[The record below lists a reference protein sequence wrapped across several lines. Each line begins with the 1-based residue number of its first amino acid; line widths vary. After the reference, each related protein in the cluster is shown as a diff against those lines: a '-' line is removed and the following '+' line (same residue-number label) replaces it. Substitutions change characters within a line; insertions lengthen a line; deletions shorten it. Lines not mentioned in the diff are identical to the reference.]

1 MNLLVL
7 DGNSIVNRAFYGI
20 KLLTTK
26 SGYYTNAIYGF
37 LNILLKLQDTCH
49 PDGVAVAFDVHEPT
63 FRHKQYANY
72 KAGRKPM
79 PQELRAQMPVLKE
92 LLTALGYTTV
102 ECPGWEADDVLGTL
116 AAACRDSGD
125 TCFIATGDRD
135 ALQLAHGGV
144 KVLLARTKMGQAV
157 TDVYDEAAI
166 AAEYGITPQALIQ
179 VKALQGDSSDNIPG
193 VAGVGAKTALDLV
206 QRFGTL
212 DAIYKDLDALDIK
225 PGVREKLRRDKDK
238 AYLSLDLGTIRTNAP
253 IDAAPAHYAVTGG
266 DPAAAVALFRKLELF
281 SLIDKFNLD
290 RDLVPGGEAE
300 APAPAHQPERL
311 TCVDADDLLTRL
323 RKAGNVYVVPQL
335 AEGTVTDLF
344 FPLGDTVFVM
354 PADTPEFGYFVRTLL
369 AEDTV
374 RIFGYNTKE
383 LHRLAQ
389 KQGVRCGN
397 ICGDLQLS
405 AYLLRPSDAK
415 YDLAQLALEYNV
427 PVPAYRNSL
436 DQEEPAVALAVILPE
451 LFAKTD
457 ALIDDAGQRKLLTE
471 IELPLAAKN
480 ELAEISFRQT
490 RNAVLLEA
498 QKKLIEISFC
508 NRMIQEL
515 NTQLTDADSLV
526 SIYETLLRNGSGNV
540 LDVNRSKLNRAAI
553 ATEIRNTNA
562 QKEVLLQ
569 ELYGL
574 NGGNTVSLSPEW
586 SLSPLALPEN
596 FDSWFQQMETSVPE
610 LNYYQKDLEL
620 KKKSVRATKSEMI
633 PSLSVG
639 YTGEF
644 TETERMQGFAI
655 GMSIPL
661 WENKNKVKK
670 SKLDVEAAQSTASD
684 ARQRVY
690 NNLKAQYV
698 QSVELKKSLQ
708 MQQEAL
714 GNLNTIPLMKEALLK
729 GEINLMDYLNEM
741 TRYYDFRKNLL
752 QTEKDYQ
759 TALADLHAFEL

>member
-1 MNLLVL
+1 MTTLYISYKNVLRTLISGCLLCSGMAYGQNNSDEVLNLIEQNNTQIIAAQKTLSATVM
-7 DGNSIVNRAFYGI
+7 DNKTG
-20 KLLTTK
+20 
-26 SGYYTNAIYGF
+26 
-37 LNILLKLQDTCH
+37 LNLKNPEVEFEQKWNTRN
-49 PDGVAVAFDVHEPT
+49 PGEKGKEVSVT
-63 FRHKQYANY
+63 
-72 KAGRKPM
+72 
-79 PQELRAQMPVLKE
+79 QELEWSVI
-92 LLTALGYTTV
+92 
-102 ECPGWEADDVLGTL
+102 
-116 AAACRDSGD
+116 SG
-125 TCFIATGDRD
+125 
-135 ALQLAHGGV
+135 Q
-144 KVLLARTKMGQAV
+144 KKQLART
-157 TDVYDEAAI
+157 
-166 AAEYGITPQALIQ
+166 
-179 VKALQGDSSDNIPG
+179 
-193 VAGVGAKTALDLV
+193 
-206 QRFGTL
+206 
-212 DAIYKDLDALDIK
+212 
-225 PGVREKLRRDKDK
+225 
-238 AYLSLDLGTIRTNAP
+238 
-253 IDAAPAHYAVTGG
+253 
-266 DPAAAVALFRKLELF
+266 
-281 SLIDKFNLD
+281 
-290 RDLVPGGEAE
+290 
-300 APAPAHQPERL
+300 
-311 TCVDADDLLTRL
+311 
-323 RKAGNVYVVPQL
+323 
-335 AEGTVTDLF
+335 
-344 FPLGDTVFVM
+344 
-354 PADTPEFGYFVRTLL
+354 
-369 AEDTV
+369 
-374 RIFGYNTKE
+374 
-383 LHRLAQ
+383 
-389 KQGVRCGN
+389 
-397 ICGDLQLS
+397 
-405 AYLLRPSDAK
+405 
-415 YDLAQLALEYNV
+415 
-427 PVPAYRNSL
+427 
-436 DQEEPAVALAVILPE
+436 
-451 LFAKTD
+451 
-457 ALIDDAGQRKLLTE
+457 
-471 IELPLAAKN
+471 KN

-490 RNAVLLEA
+490 RNAILLEA

-508 NRMIQEL
+508 NRMLQEL

-569 ELYGL
+569 DLYGL

-596 FDSWFQQMETSVPE
+596 FDSWFQQMEASVPE

-670 SKLDVEAAQSTASD
+670 SKLDVEAAQSTVSD

-714 GNLNTIPLMKEALLK
+714 GSLNTIPLMKEALLK

-741 TRYYDFRKNLL
+741 ARYYDFRKNLL

>member
-1 MNLLVL
+1 MTTLYISYKNVLRTLISGCLLCSGMAYGQNNSDEVLNLIEQNNTQIIAAQKTLSATIM
-7 DGNSIVNRAFYGI
+7 DNKTG
-20 KLLTTK
+20 
-26 SGYYTNAIYGF
+26 
-37 LNILLKLQDTCH
+37 LNLKN
-49 PDGVAVAFDVHEPT
+49 PEVEFE
-63 FRHKQYANY
+63 HKWNTRNPGE
-72 KAGRKPM
+72 KGKEVSVT
-79 PQELRAQMPVLKE
+79 QELEWSVI
-92 LLTALGYTTV
+92 
-102 ECPGWEADDVLGTL
+102 
-116 AAACRDSGD
+116 SG
-125 TCFIATGDRD
+125 
-135 ALQLAHGGV
+135 Q
-144 KVLLARTKMGQAV
+144 KKQLART
-157 TDVYDEAAI
+157 
-166 AAEYGITPQALIQ
+166 
-179 VKALQGDSSDNIPG
+179 
-193 VAGVGAKTALDLV
+193 
-206 QRFGTL
+206 
-212 DAIYKDLDALDIK
+212 
-225 PGVREKLRRDKDK
+225 
-238 AYLSLDLGTIRTNAP
+238 
-253 IDAAPAHYAVTGG
+253 
-266 DPAAAVALFRKLELF
+266 
-281 SLIDKFNLD
+281 
-290 RDLVPGGEAE
+290 
-300 APAPAHQPERL
+300 
-311 TCVDADDLLTRL
+311 
-323 RKAGNVYVVPQL
+323 
-335 AEGTVTDLF
+335 
-344 FPLGDTVFVM
+344 
-354 PADTPEFGYFVRTLL
+354 
-369 AEDTV
+369 
-374 RIFGYNTKE
+374 
-383 LHRLAQ
+383 
-389 KQGVRCGN
+389 
-397 ICGDLQLS
+397 
-405 AYLLRPSDAK
+405 
-415 YDLAQLALEYNV
+415 
-427 PVPAYRNSL
+427 
-436 DQEEPAVALAVILPE
+436 
-451 LFAKTD
+451 
-457 ALIDDAGQRKLLTE
+457 
-471 IELPLAAKN
+471 KN

-569 ELYGL
+569 DLYGL

-586 SLSPLALPEN
+586 SLSPLSLPEN
-596 FDSWFQQMETSVPE
+596 FDSWFQQMEASVPE

>member
-1 MNLLVL
+1 MTTLYISYKNVLRTLISGCLLCSGMAYGQNNSDEVLNLIEQNNTQIIAAQKTLSATVM
-7 DGNSIVNRAFYGI
+7 DNKTG
-20 KLLTTK
+20 
-26 SGYYTNAIYGF
+26 
-37 LNILLKLQDTCH
+37 LNLKNPEVEFEQKWNTRN
-49 PDGVAVAFDVHEPT
+49 PGEKGKEVSVT
-63 FRHKQYANY
+63 
-72 KAGRKPM
+72 
-79 PQELRAQMPVLKE
+79 QELEWSVI
-92 LLTALGYTTV
+92 
-102 ECPGWEADDVLGTL
+102 
-116 AAACRDSGD
+116 SG
-125 TCFIATGDRD
+125 
-135 ALQLAHGGV
+135 Q
-144 KVLLARTKMGQAV
+144 KKQLART
-157 TDVYDEAAI
+157 
-166 AAEYGITPQALIQ
+166 
-179 VKALQGDSSDNIPG
+179 
-193 VAGVGAKTALDLV
+193 
-206 QRFGTL
+206 
-212 DAIYKDLDALDIK
+212 
-225 PGVREKLRRDKDK
+225 
-238 AYLSLDLGTIRTNAP
+238 
-253 IDAAPAHYAVTGG
+253 
-266 DPAAAVALFRKLELF
+266 
-281 SLIDKFNLD
+281 
-290 RDLVPGGEAE
+290 
-300 APAPAHQPERL
+300 
-311 TCVDADDLLTRL
+311 
-323 RKAGNVYVVPQL
+323 
-335 AEGTVTDLF
+335 
-344 FPLGDTVFVM
+344 
-354 PADTPEFGYFVRTLL
+354 
-369 AEDTV
+369 
-374 RIFGYNTKE
+374 
-383 LHRLAQ
+383 
-389 KQGVRCGN
+389 
-397 ICGDLQLS
+397 
-405 AYLLRPSDAK
+405 
-415 YDLAQLALEYNV
+415 
-427 PVPAYRNSL
+427 
-436 DQEEPAVALAVILPE
+436 
-451 LFAKTD
+451 
-457 ALIDDAGQRKLLTE
+457 
-471 IELPLAAKN
+471 KN

-490 RNAVLLEA
+490 RNAILLEA

-508 NRMIQEL
+508 NRMLQEL

-569 ELYGL
+569 DLYGL

-596 FDSWFQQMETSVPE
+596 FDSWFQQMEASVPE

-670 SKLDVEAAQSTASD
+670 SKLDVEAAQSTVSD

-714 GNLNTIPLMKEALLK
+714 GSLNTIPLMKEALLK

-759 TALADLHAFEL
+759 TALAGLHAFEL

>member
-1 MNLLVL
+1 MTTLYISYKNVLRTLISGCLLCSGMAYGQNNSDEVLNLIEQNNTQIIAAQKTLSATVM
-7 DGNSIVNRAFYGI
+7 DNKTG
-20 KLLTTK
+20 
-26 SGYYTNAIYGF
+26 
-37 LNILLKLQDTCH
+37 LNLKNPEVEFEQKWNTRN
-49 PDGVAVAFDVHEPT
+49 PGEKGKEVSVT
-63 FRHKQYANY
+63 
-72 KAGRKPM
+72 
-79 PQELRAQMPVLKE
+79 QELEWSVI
-92 LLTALGYTTV
+92 
-102 ECPGWEADDVLGTL
+102 
-116 AAACRDSGD
+116 SG
-125 TCFIATGDRD
+125 
-135 ALQLAHGGV
+135 Q
-144 KVLLARTKMGQAV
+144 KKQLART
-157 TDVYDEAAI
+157 
-166 AAEYGITPQALIQ
+166 
-179 VKALQGDSSDNIPG
+179 
-193 VAGVGAKTALDLV
+193 
-206 QRFGTL
+206 
-212 DAIYKDLDALDIK
+212 
-225 PGVREKLRRDKDK
+225 
-238 AYLSLDLGTIRTNAP
+238 
-253 IDAAPAHYAVTGG
+253 
-266 DPAAAVALFRKLELF
+266 
-281 SLIDKFNLD
+281 
-290 RDLVPGGEAE
+290 
-300 APAPAHQPERL
+300 
-311 TCVDADDLLTRL
+311 
-323 RKAGNVYVVPQL
+323 
-335 AEGTVTDLF
+335 
-344 FPLGDTVFVM
+344 
-354 PADTPEFGYFVRTLL
+354 
-369 AEDTV
+369 
-374 RIFGYNTKE
+374 
-383 LHRLAQ
+383 
-389 KQGVRCGN
+389 
-397 ICGDLQLS
+397 
-405 AYLLRPSDAK
+405 
-415 YDLAQLALEYNV
+415 
-427 PVPAYRNSL
+427 
-436 DQEEPAVALAVILPE
+436 
-451 LFAKTD
+451 
-457 ALIDDAGQRKLLTE
+457 
-471 IELPLAAKN
+471 KN

-490 RNAVLLEA
+490 RNAILLEA

-508 NRMIQEL
+508 NRMLQEL

-569 ELYGL
+569 DLYGL

-596 FDSWFQQMETSVPE
+596 FDSWFQQMEASVPE

-670 SKLDVEAAQSTASD
+670 SKLDVEVAQSTVSD

-714 GNLNTIPLMKEALLK
+714 GSLNTIPLMKEALLK

-741 TRYYDFRKNLL
+741 ARYYDFRKNLL

>member
-1 MNLLVL
+1 MTTLYISYKNVLRTLISGCLLCSGMAYGQNNSDEVLNLIEQNNTQIIAAQKTLSATVM
-7 DGNSIVNRAFYGI
+7 DNKTG
-20 KLLTTK
+20 
-26 SGYYTNAIYGF
+26 
-37 LNILLKLQDTCH
+37 LNLKNPEVEFEQKWNTRN
-49 PDGVAVAFDVHEPT
+49 PGEKGKEVSVT
-63 FRHKQYANY
+63 
-72 KAGRKPM
+72 
-79 PQELRAQMPVLKE
+79 QELEWSVI
-92 LLTALGYTTV
+92 
-102 ECPGWEADDVLGTL
+102 
-116 AAACRDSGD
+116 SG
-125 TCFIATGDRD
+125 
-135 ALQLAHGGV
+135 Q
-144 KVLLARTKMGQAV
+144 KKQLART
-157 TDVYDEAAI
+157 
-166 AAEYGITPQALIQ
+166 
-179 VKALQGDSSDNIPG
+179 
-193 VAGVGAKTALDLV
+193 
-206 QRFGTL
+206 
-212 DAIYKDLDALDIK
+212 
-225 PGVREKLRRDKDK
+225 
-238 AYLSLDLGTIRTNAP
+238 
-253 IDAAPAHYAVTGG
+253 
-266 DPAAAVALFRKLELF
+266 
-281 SLIDKFNLD
+281 
-290 RDLVPGGEAE
+290 
-300 APAPAHQPERL
+300 
-311 TCVDADDLLTRL
+311 
-323 RKAGNVYVVPQL
+323 
-335 AEGTVTDLF
+335 
-344 FPLGDTVFVM
+344 
-354 PADTPEFGYFVRTLL
+354 
-369 AEDTV
+369 
-374 RIFGYNTKE
+374 
-383 LHRLAQ
+383 
-389 KQGVRCGN
+389 
-397 ICGDLQLS
+397 
-405 AYLLRPSDAK
+405 
-415 YDLAQLALEYNV
+415 
-427 PVPAYRNSL
+427 
-436 DQEEPAVALAVILPE
+436 
-451 LFAKTD
+451 
-457 ALIDDAGQRKLLTE
+457 
-471 IELPLAAKN
+471 KN

-508 NRMIQEL
+508 NRMLQEL

-569 ELYGL
+569 DLYGL

-596 FDSWFQQMETSVPE
+596 FDSWFQQMEASVPE

-670 SKLDVEAAQSTASD
+670 SKLDVEAAQSTVSD

-714 GNLNTIPLMKEALLK
+714 GSLNTIPLMKEALLK

-741 TRYYDFRKNLL
+741 ARYYDFRKNLL

-759 TALADLHAFEL
+759 TALAGLHAFEL

>member
-1 MNLLVL
+1 MTTLYISYKNVLRTLISGCLLCSGMAYGQNNSDEVLNLIEQNNTQIIAAQKTLSATIM
-7 DGNSIVNRAFYGI
+7 DNKTG
-20 KLLTTK
+20 
-26 SGYYTNAIYGF
+26 
-37 LNILLKLQDTCH
+37 LNLKN
-49 PDGVAVAFDVHEPT
+49 PEVEFE
-63 FRHKQYANY
+63 HKWHTRNPGE
-72 KAGRKPM
+72 KGKEVSVT
-79 PQELRAQMPVLKE
+79 QELEWSVI
-92 LLTALGYTTV
+92 
-102 ECPGWEADDVLGTL
+102 
-116 AAACRDSGD
+116 SG
-125 TCFIATGDRD
+125 
-135 ALQLAHGGV
+135 Q
-144 KVLLARTKMGQAV
+144 KKQLART
-157 TDVYDEAAI
+157 
-166 AAEYGITPQALIQ
+166 
-179 VKALQGDSSDNIPG
+179 
-193 VAGVGAKTALDLV
+193 
-206 QRFGTL
+206 
-212 DAIYKDLDALDIK
+212 
-225 PGVREKLRRDKDK
+225 
-238 AYLSLDLGTIRTNAP
+238 
-253 IDAAPAHYAVTGG
+253 
-266 DPAAAVALFRKLELF
+266 
-281 SLIDKFNLD
+281 
-290 RDLVPGGEAE
+290 
-300 APAPAHQPERL
+300 
-311 TCVDADDLLTRL
+311 
-323 RKAGNVYVVPQL
+323 
-335 AEGTVTDLF
+335 
-344 FPLGDTVFVM
+344 
-354 PADTPEFGYFVRTLL
+354 
-369 AEDTV
+369 
-374 RIFGYNTKE
+374 
-383 LHRLAQ
+383 
-389 KQGVRCGN
+389 
-397 ICGDLQLS
+397 
-405 AYLLRPSDAK
+405 
-415 YDLAQLALEYNV
+415 
-427 PVPAYRNSL
+427 
-436 DQEEPAVALAVILPE
+436 
-451 LFAKTD
+451 
-457 ALIDDAGQRKLLTE
+457 
-471 IELPLAAKN
+471 KN

-569 ELYGL
+569 DLYGL

-596 FDSWFQQMETSVPE
+596 FDNWFQQMEASVPE

-670 SKLDVEAAQSTASD
+670 SKLDVEAAQSTVSD

-714 GNLNTIPLMKEALLK
+714 DNLNTIPLMKEALLK

>member
-1 MNLLVL
+1 MTTLYISYKNVLRTLISGCLLCSGMAYGQNSSDEVLNLIEQNNTQIIAAQKTLSATIM
-7 DGNSIVNRAFYGI
+7 DNKTG
-20 KLLTTK
+20 
-26 SGYYTNAIYGF
+26 
-37 LNILLKLQDTCH
+37 LNLKN
-49 PDGVAVAFDVHEPT
+49 PEVEFE
-63 FRHKQYANY
+63 HKCNTRNPGE
-72 KAGRKPM
+72 KGKEVSVT
-79 PQELRAQMPVLKE
+79 QELEWSVI
-92 LLTALGYTTV
+92 
-102 ECPGWEADDVLGTL
+102 
-116 AAACRDSGD
+116 SG
-125 TCFIATGDRD
+125 
-135 ALQLAHGGV
+135 Q
-144 KVLLARTKMGQAV
+144 KKQLART
-157 TDVYDEAAI
+157 
-166 AAEYGITPQALIQ
+166 
-179 VKALQGDSSDNIPG
+179 
-193 VAGVGAKTALDLV
+193 
-206 QRFGTL
+206 
-212 DAIYKDLDALDIK
+212 
-225 PGVREKLRRDKDK
+225 
-238 AYLSLDLGTIRTNAP
+238 
-253 IDAAPAHYAVTGG
+253 
-266 DPAAAVALFRKLELF
+266 
-281 SLIDKFNLD
+281 
-290 RDLVPGGEAE
+290 
-300 APAPAHQPERL
+300 
-311 TCVDADDLLTRL
+311 
-323 RKAGNVYVVPQL
+323 
-335 AEGTVTDLF
+335 
-344 FPLGDTVFVM
+344 
-354 PADTPEFGYFVRTLL
+354 
-369 AEDTV
+369 
-374 RIFGYNTKE
+374 
-383 LHRLAQ
+383 
-389 KQGVRCGN
+389 
-397 ICGDLQLS
+397 
-405 AYLLRPSDAK
+405 
-415 YDLAQLALEYNV
+415 
-427 PVPAYRNSL
+427 
-436 DQEEPAVALAVILPE
+436 
-451 LFAKTD
+451 
-457 ALIDDAGQRKLLTE
+457 
-471 IELPLAAKN
+471 KN

-490 RNAVLLEA
+490 RNAILLEA

-569 ELYGL
+569 DLYGL

-596 FDSWFQQMETSVPE
+596 FDSWFQQMEASVPE

-690 NNLKAQYV
+690 NSLKTQYV